1 MTAVQRTEGVRC
13 SDADRERTSE
23 RLRTAAGEGYL
34 TMDELDE
41 RLTRAYAARYGHEL
55 DALVL
60 DLPRAKASPTALL
73 AVVWAQLTLLG
84 GRRRRMLV
92 AAAVGLAVLAL
103 VGGAVLEGLE
113 VFEGAEGSDDAGGSD
128 DAEGAEDAEGAD
140 D

>member
-60 DLPRAKASPTALL
+60 DLPRARRGGAVPAALWTRVMLLVGRHGSGWRRRRLVL
-73 AVVWAQLTLLG
+73 AVV
-84 GRRRRMLV
+84 
-92 AAAVGLAVLAL
+92 VGLAVLA
-103 VGGAVLEGLE
+103 VAGAAGLEGLDI
-113 VFEGAEGSDDAGGSD
+113 VDGDDGADGADGG
-128 DAEGAEDAEGAD
+128 EGAD
-140 D
+140 EPDDD